1 MTRRQ
6 RWRLAVALVV
16 AAGVLL
22 PLIAENQVRAAAAG
36 RLVTRVADLDP
47 ALIGSTAL
55 VLGTARTL
63 ADGRLNTFYTA
74 RLAAV
79 EELYR
84 AGAVASILVS
94 GDNSRHGYDE
104 PTAMRDDLIA
114 AGIPGT
120 VIWRDFAGLRTLDS
134 VIRARAVFGLD
145 RCIIVSQPGHLRR
158 AVYLARAHGLNAQG
172 FVARDIAGA
181 AGARQW
187 LRERLA
193 VMAAVVD
200 VTLARGPRHLGPP
213 VLVGRDPAN

>member
-6 RWRLAVALVV
+6 RWRLAAALGVAVGLLV
-16 AAGVLL
+16 
-22 PLIAENQVRAAAAG
+22 PLIAECHVRAAASG
-36 RLVTRVADLDP
+36 RLAIHVADVDP
-47 ALIGSTAL
+47 TLVGTTAL

-84 AGAVASILVS
+84 SGTVTSILVS
-94 GDNSRHGYDE
+94 GDNSRQGYDE

-114 AGIPGT
+114 AGIPGAI
-120 VIWRDFAGLRTLDS
+120 IWRDFAGLRTLDS
-134 VIRARAVFGLD
+134 VIRARAVFGLK

-158 AVYLARAHGLNAQG
+158 AVYLARAHGLDAQG
-172 FVARDIAGA
+172 FVARDVAGA

-193 VMAAVVD
+193 VMAAAVD
-200 VTLARGPRHLGPP
+200 VTVARGPRHLGPS
-213 VLVGRDPAN
+213 VLIGHDPAN